1 MSLTAADDGNSNI
14 KVCGYQ
20 YGSEGNVDG
29 KLGHMGTK
37 SLLFCGSMTGS
48 LQTLLNPR
56 PAGSQLLRKSSS
68 PYLWPKARS
77 MHWGPCGNFKFSSF
91 GQLQVSFIA
100 ESLGFK
106 VLFPTSCRAVFL
118 SHVLPSPT
126 LLACAPAVPWLSL
139 LFLHAV
145 PLLATLPPFVSTSLP
160 SILPFHCLHP
170 SQLTLYCHTPDF
182 LKFWQVSKMGI
193 GKPTYYYTLSSGKN
207 PVTLSPPLSTIFL
220 LFVLAA
226 LLPTLKLQTLWGQ
239 CQNLVWIL

>member
-1 MSLTAADDGNSNI
+1 MTAIQTSRFVATSMGVKGMWMGSWVIWELRACCFVAAWLEACKPCPISDLQVLSCSGNQVPLI
-14 KVCGYQ
+14 
-20 YGSEGNVDG
+20 YG
-29 KLGHMGTK
+29 
-37 SLLFCGSMTGS
+37 
-48 LQTLLNPR
+48 PR
-56 PAGSQLLRKSSS
+56 LDQCIG
-68 PYLWPKARS
+68 
-77 MHWGPCGNFKFSSF
+77 GPCGNFKFSSF